1 MYVRT
6 YVVDQGVQVVACAC
20 RQSYK
25 HNTVHPWDPGD
36 CAMLKPALRT
46 EGCIVG
52 VTSYMVCVTGYFSGS
67 VCYFSCVYVRT

>member
-1 MYVRT
+1 MCMSRVSLT
-6 YVVDQGVQVVACAC
+6 
-20 RQSYK
+20 S
-25 HNTVHPWDPGD
+25 TTLHPWDPGD